1 MRSPKYTKRN
11 LPSVFNFKVNPCHLH
26 PDDWD
31 LLFTLEKDSV
41 GNVWICYWVDPIDK
55 RVKTTL
61 YNTKEVLEFVNGY
74 SWLVEG
80 VDFPIDTEDFE
91 VKESENQY
99 YHDHLGY

>member
-1 MRSPKYTKRN
+1 MRNPKYTKRN

-41 GNVWICYWVDPIDK
+41 GNVWVCYWVDPIDK

-74 SWLVEG
+74 SCPFLLRKGHSCGKIPWIQH
-80 VDFPIDTEDFE
+80 P
-91 VKESENQY
+91 
-99 YHDHLGY
+99 